1 MTVNTT
7 LVWTLKDNVSA
18 SANRINNSLDK
29 VGVRTKGA
37 TSALD
42 KLGVATGGLVT
53 PTSIAAAGTLAFAGI
68 MVKATEAAVADE
80 ESQNRLAASLKANVP
95 NWDGNTE
102 AIEAN
107 ISAKQRL
114 GFSDEELRDS
124 LTVLAGA
131 THDVAEAQTVM
142 NTAMDLAR
150 FKGIDLRTASEALI
164 KVEGGAYRSL
174 KQLGIKLKD
183 NATSTEA
190 LAAVQAVAAG
200 QAEAYGDTAAGA
212 MAEAQIAVDELVE
225 GFGKGLV
232 PIVKDAA
239 HVVTNYLVPSVDLL
253 SSSLEKASD
262 ATNGLSDDWIA
273 TITTAMRPDKVI
285 EFATSAGQAVT
296 DFWDGFKA
304 APADARYSVVLDFER
319 IASAADDTSGS
330 LSDLANTSGDAA
342 NDMMEQWTKAAD
354 DLIGKAYDPQIEH
367 EQLLADQVEIS
378 TLEQIASKRKLT
390 AEERLRLDE
399 LHKSEA
405 DHLFALAE
413 AGQTSSGAFEQGIAD
428 LKEQI
433 GKATGPTKTY
443 LQGVLDQLLLIKA
456 NSTIRL
462 SFPTNVGNIGYIGGA
477 RASGGPVSSGG
488 AYIVG
493 EEGPEMFVPSSSGNI
508 VPNDQLSRVSGG
520 GVSEVHTH
528 IYLDGRQIA
537 ESVDRHNADRLQR
550 APVTAGRV

>member
-7 LVWTLKDNVSA
+7 LIWTLKDNVSA
-18 SANRINNSLDK
+18 SANRINNNLDK
-29 VGVRTKGA
+29 VGLRAKGA
-37 TSALD
+37 TGLIG

-53 PTSIAAAGTLAFAGI
+53 PTSLAAAGTLAFAG
-68 MVKATEAAVADE
+68 VLVDSARAAIE
-80 ESQNRLAASLKANVP
+80 EEKNIAKLGASLKANIP
-95 NWDGNTE
+95 YWSGNTD
-102 AIEAN
+102 AIEKT
-107 ISAKQRL
+107 ISARENL
-114 GFSDEELRDS
+114 AFADDELRDS
-124 LTVLAGA
+124 LALLVGA
-131 THDVAEAQTVM
+131 THDVSKAFTIQQ
-142 NTAMDLAR
+142 TAMDLAR
-150 FKGIDLRTASEALI
+150 FKGISLQEASEALI
-164 KVEGGAYRSL
+164 KVEAGQYRAL
-174 KQLGIKLKD
+174 KALGIQLPK
-183 NATSTEA
+183 NATAQEA
-190 LAAVQAVAAG
+190 LTAVQKVAEG
-200 QAEAYGDTAAGA
+200 QAASYASTIDGKLTVAQIRFNDAQEDLGKNILPIVTFGMERLADIASGDILGTAEADAERFAKVMAKVHGEVDKVEVSVDTLRVQATEDMRAIAVSNDDTA
-212 MAEAQIAVDELVE
+212 QS
-225 GFGKGLV
+225 F
-232 PIVKDAA
+232 
-239 HVVTNYLVPSVDLL
+239 
-253 SSSLEKASD
+253 
-262 ATNGLSDDWIA
+262 
-273 TITTAMRPDKVI
+273 
-285 EFATSAGQAVT
+285 
-296 DFWDGFKA
+296 
-304 APADARYSVVLDFER
+304 
-319 IASAADDTSGS
+319 
-330 LSDLANTSGDAA
+330 SDLANASGDAA

-354 DLIGKAYDPQIEH
+354 DLIGKAYDPLIEH

-405 DHLFALAE
+405 EHLLALAE

-433 GKATGPTKTY
+433 DKATGPTKTY

-537 ESVDRHNADRLQR
+537 ESVDRHSFNKLQR